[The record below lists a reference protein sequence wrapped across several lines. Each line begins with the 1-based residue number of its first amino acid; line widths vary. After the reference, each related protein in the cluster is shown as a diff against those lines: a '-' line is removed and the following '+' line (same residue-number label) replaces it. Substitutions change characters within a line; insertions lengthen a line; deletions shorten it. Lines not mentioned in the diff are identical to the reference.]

1 MAERGEEAAEA
12 SVVVEADD
20 RQMAPQL
27 HLPASSDEHQV
38 APRPQLPPPAFSS
51 QRASPQACPQASPQ
65 PDDGAAREK
74 IYPTHRPPLKAR
86 LPSAAAEARERRSQ
100 PRRRAPRG
108 RP

>member
-51 QRASPQACPQASPQ
+51 QRASPQACPQASPP
-65 PDDGAAREK
+65 PDAGAARER
-74 IYPTHRPPLKAR
+74 ICPTHLPPLKAHP
-86 LPSAAAEARERRSQ
+86 PSAAAEARERRS
-100 PRRRAPRG
+100 
-108 RP
+108 